1 MTFRIT
7 AERRTGLWRAISRDS
22 ANLDEC
28 WWGGPP
34 PEREPEVAANVR
46 WHVQPSDSVTFN
58 LPMPPDF
65 DRTVRFA
72 RPGVY
77 LLWAESHGCPTKL
90 FSDTLTVRVQ

>member
-7 AERRTGLWRAISRDS
+7 AERRTGPWRAISRDS

-28 WWGGPP
+28 WWRGPP